1 MTFSLGAACEEPLP
15 WKQLSTQVV
24 YENPWIS
31 VREDQALMPDG
42 RTTLYGVITTGPAV
56 GVLAFVDDEH
66 VVMVRQWRY
75 VAGRAMWEIPTGA
88 AHAGESLEE
97 AARREMAEE
106 SGYRV
111 GSLQLLTSYHSSKSV
126 MDETCTVYLG
136 TDLEFGTAQPDETEF
151 IRVDVLPFASVVAMV
166 LSGEI
171 MDAMTI
177 TAVLL
182 ADRAKRLR
190 QDPGA

>member
-1 MTFSLGAACEEPLP
+1 MDDPKAASMEPLP
-15 WKQLSTQVV
+15 WKQLSTKPI
-24 YENPWIS
+24 YDNPWIS

-42 RTTLYGVITTGPAV
+42 RTTVYGVITTAPAL
-56 GVLAFVDDEH
+56 GVLGFVDDEH

-88 AHAGESLEE
+88 AHAGEAPED
-97 AARREMAEE
+97 AARREMIEE

-136 TDLEFGTAQPDETEF
+136 TDLTLGTAQPDPTEF
-151 IRVDVLPFASVVAMV
+151 IRVDVLPFSAVVAMV

-171 MDAMTI
+171 KDAMTVV
-177 TAVLL
+177 AVLL
-182 ADRAKRLR
+182 ADRSRSGR
-190 QDPGA
+190 